1 MAITETRPEPTTVE
15 PHVNPWGDGDEY
27 PSFARSLGSSDHK
40 TIGRLFIGFS
50 LVFGVAAWVL
60 VALSSLQDIND
71 VDVLPKDSIFQ
82 VFTLGR
88 LALVFLFALPLF
100 LGLAIYLTP
109 LQVGASTIAFPR
121 AAALAFWTW
130 LLGAIVFVVAYAS
143 NGGPGGGRANAV
155 DLAYVALSDAGAG
168 ACCSRRCASPPR

>member
-71 VDVLPKDSIFQ
+71 VDVIEDSIFQ

-88 LALVFLFALPLF
+88 LGLIFLFALPLF
-100 LGLAIYLTP
+100 LRLAVYLVP

-121 AAALAFWTW
+121 AQPLV
-130 LLGAIVFVVAYAS
+130 L
-143 NGGPGGGRANAV
+143 
-155 DLAYVALSDAGAG
+155 DLAARRDRVHRGLRLERRARRRRQRRRLSYVALATLVLALFW
-168 ACCSRRCASPPR
+168 RRCAWPPW